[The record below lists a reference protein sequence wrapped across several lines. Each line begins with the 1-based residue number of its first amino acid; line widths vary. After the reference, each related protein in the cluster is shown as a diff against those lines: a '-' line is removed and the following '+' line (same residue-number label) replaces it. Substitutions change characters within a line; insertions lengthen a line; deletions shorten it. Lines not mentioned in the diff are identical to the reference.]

1 MKMFNKIKSIIF
13 FWKKGEEEIEM
24 PYERALIVYNE
35 DALGNG
41 LHDDLNKK
49 IVLLQGDDIIKEEP
63 YSKSRIKIMQE
74 VEHIPIWDSTKDEK
88 FIEGEEINPMEVRY
102 EK

>member
-1 MKMFNKIKSIIF
+1 MLDKIKEIIF
-13 FWKKGEEEIEM
+13 FWRKPEEVEM
-24 PYERALIVYNE
+24 PYERAEIVYNE
-35 DALGNG
+35 DALSNG

-49 IVLLQGDDIIKEEP
+49 IVLIRGDEVIKEEP
-63 YSKSRIKIMQE
+63 FSKSRIKILQE
-74 VEHIPIWDSTKDEK
+74 VEHIPVWDSTKDEK